1 MTMRAAAL
9 ANPGLEDISALEIR
23 EKTGAESSFKYG
35 IILFESEDLS
45 SLFRLGYTSQSLHR
59 LMFLL
64 NTVPHSSKEAVI
76 DAVKHSDF
84 SDYISKDVLFSV
96 ECERWG
102 THEFSSADIEHES
115 ARIITGLTGGKF
127 SRDNTNITV
136 IILISDSQCC
146 VGIDLAGYDIGKRQY
161 RLFITANEIRATIA
175 YSMLRIA
182 GFSKKSSLLDPFS
195 TSGTITIEAALH
207 ASELPVQHYSK
218 HLLKFQRLAQYSKE
232 MKEEVFDLP
241 DKEAKANIA
250 LSKGKILNV
259 SDQFGYVSSAQKNSK
274 IAGVKEMISFSRIDS
289 DWLDI
294 KIEKSGID
302 MIVTNLP
309 KISDKNGAALKK
321 ILATFFDQAGFVLS
335 KKGVIVLSTI
345 APETVNAAAAEAGFI
360 LKEKREVMQGKQ
372 ELFIISLEKKQ

>member
-1 MTMRAAAL
+1 M
-9 ANPGLEDISALEIR
+9 
-23 EKTGAESSFKYG
+23 
-35 IILFESEDLS
+35 
-45 SLFRLGYTSQSLHR
+45 
-59 LMFLL
+59 
-64 NTVPHSSKEAVI
+64 
-76 DAVKHSDF
+76 
-84 SDYISKDVLFSV
+84 
-96 ECERWG
+96 
-102 THEFSSADIEHES
+102 
-115 ARIITGLTGGKF
+115 
-127 SRDNTNITV
+127 
-136 IILISDSQCC
+136 
-146 VGIDLAGYDIGKRQY
+146 
-161 RLFITANEIRATIA
+161 
-175 YSMLRIA
+175 
-182 GFSKKSSLLDPFS
+182 
-195 TSGTITIEAALH
+195 
-207 ASELPVQHYSK
+207 
-218 HLLKFQRLAQYSKE
+218 KFQRLAQYSKE